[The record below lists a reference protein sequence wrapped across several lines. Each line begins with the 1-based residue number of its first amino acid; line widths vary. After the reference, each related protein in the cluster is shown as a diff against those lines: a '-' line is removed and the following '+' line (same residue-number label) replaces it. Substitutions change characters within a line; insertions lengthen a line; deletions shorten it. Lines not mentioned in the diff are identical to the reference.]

1 MSGQTPD
8 LTFDA
13 PATRE
18 INLLDLQKVQFVE
31 RKSNEALM
39 TLEANV
45 NILSSIREFYSHLVE
60 NTELPVD
67 LPYWTAKEREFS
79 RSLKNR
85 ESEIHRFESRC
96 KRLVQLTADQRSLVC
111 SPFNH
116 VPSLQRQSPIQ
127 RKLGHQTA

>member
-67 LPYWTAKEREFS
+67 LPYWTAKERE
-79 RSLKNR
+79 
-85 ESEIHRFESRC
+85 SEIHRFESRC